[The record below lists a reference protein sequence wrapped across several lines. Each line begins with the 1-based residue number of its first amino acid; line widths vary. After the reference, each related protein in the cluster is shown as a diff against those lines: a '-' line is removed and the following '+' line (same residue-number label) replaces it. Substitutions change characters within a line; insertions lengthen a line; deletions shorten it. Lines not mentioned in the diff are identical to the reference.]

1 MRGTAG
7 RVRQAETA
15 TFRVV
20 RLLMQRIHLASALLE
35 RSGRVLLVASRYPSH
50 DAPLWNLPGGR
61 QQTPE
66 LLEETAIRELREET
80 GMRGFIRELAYVAE
94 SYDNDR
100 HFLNAVFV
108 VDAEGEPDL
117 PEAEDHVVAAEWV
130 DVAALPTR
138 LAAAVVREPLL
149 NFLRLKKRYT
159 AFDRADISVRWF
171 DED

>member
-1 MRGTAG
+1 
-7 RVRQAETA
+7 
-15 TFRVV
+15 
-20 RLLMQRIHLASALLE
+20 MQRIHLASALLE
-35 RSGRVLLVASRYPSH
+35 RDGRVLLVASRYASH

-100 HFLNAVFV
+100 HFLNAVFLA
-108 VDAEGEPDL
+108 DAEGEPNL
-117 PEAEDHVVAAEWV
+117 PDAGDHVVAAEWIA
-130 DVAALPTR
+130 VATLSTR
-138 LAAAVVREPLL
+138 LIAAVVREPLL
-149 NFLRLKKRYT
+149 NFLCRQKRYT
-159 AFDRADISVRWF
+159 AFERADISVRWF